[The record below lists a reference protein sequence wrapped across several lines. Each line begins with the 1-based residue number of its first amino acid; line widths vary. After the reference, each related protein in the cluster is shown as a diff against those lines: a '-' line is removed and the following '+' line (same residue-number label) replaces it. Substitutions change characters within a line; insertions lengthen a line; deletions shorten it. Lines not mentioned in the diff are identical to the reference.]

1 MSTSLIVPVDVAA
14 LCVGQGDL
22 ADQQPTDLADQQPT
36 DINPFALI
44 AHNFGT
50 LPYLDENGDA
60 VNTSASIASE
70 VTPRPVRDGQGG
82 LPAGV
87 HLHWAL
93 PDGLARG
100 STDGSGKVTFRVTP
114 NRWLVVRVPGAQGA
128 GALTGWI
135 VESDYLGAP
144 NDPPALSRIMP
155 VWDPPVPPAP
165 GAPVEPP
172 APAPPATPATGAPYR
187 PIGRAVPYE
196 DWAEDGVASDGPA
209 RYAPRGLR
217 TAVGYGTPEYAASYS
232 HAPNVFGFHDDLAG
246 IGEDL
251 GLAYAVVGWYSD
263 PADDPLTNPAG
274 STDAEKVATIRD
286 RLGWIFEWSE
296 GKPVPDRTIC
306 SGLVYGIRWDAQ
318 GHNIPQRTGGI
329 DVAVGNTAAEAVAA
343 LVAHDA
349 REVSAS
355 ELETLLECLQLGL
368 LEQLK
373 QPSGAADVDE
383 ARYQARFG
391 SLPGGRIWAV
401 KARDTAVAGHDA
413 AANPASAD
421 IAMLAP
427 AVAGAL
433 NALNDAQQEYDTLT
447 FEIRSRRERIFSDWC
462 KYMALYYAGYSTN
475 LLGDR
480 ARTCARKSCGHD
492 RSKHT
497 GDGGRC
503 TRPGCQCGGF
513 QLKQIGQQQTWEFL
527 WNPHDAPPAELAALK
542 QKLQAQADSADAVA
556 EPRQALEQLLAL
568 GALCASAAPGC
579 GHPLGEHSGP
589 GHAGHCT
596 HSGCDCPRY
605 AAPVACTACG
615 HPAGE
620 HGNPDH
626 AGHCTQP
633 GCRCDAF
640 AAQRFA
646 AVTVDAPRYWQP
658 NEPVVL
664 LRGEL
669 LQPPARYGGDG
680 TAEPV
685 CANCAHVHAHV
696 AANEPQPRQCTA
708 CPCDAFQLSGKLRCR
723 LPDQLAGELEVGGAI
738 VAAGELPGLG
748 PPKGPLPAET
758 GTLVAEAF
766 IFDPGRALMLAATLS
781 ATPEDIR
788 TAQAQLLQTPRGS
801 SPVGRNEQ
809 AEQPWIPILLQWI
822 AGLRPMQPVGEAT
835 PKGWYDPKFLTGSY
849 ALDDSALEL
858 TAKAEVPDQPHAQSS
873 SGTAI
878 LTARVD
884 INLRAQLER
893 YWEQHPDDP
902 VKEELAGVADNLRLD
917 KTMTQTLTGF
927 NRALL
932 MQEQILQLPVGDP
945 LQPDGLTGIFHTKV
959 REAVADAND
968 VTPAANW
975 FYNPLRAGLLEL
987 ELLTIVDAFG
997 QRFAPGLNV
1006 IPAQSLRARG
1016 PGPPKILLP
1025 PRLAQPSRLMF
1036 RWLSADDDE
1045 AEMNSHPASTPIF
1058 GWVLFNHL
1066 DESLEIFAADGTA
1079 LGSFASGSSGSSGK
1093 EPPAWQNAPGVNA
1106 RPPVANEHLND
1117 FLAGIGSAPSRLLDG
1132 LLAALE
1138 TATRNIHPGAQAADA
1153 GLSLLIGQ
1161 PFALVRAS
1169 LRLELMGLPAPEE
1182 SWQAFDTAVAGD
1194 NHDDRP
1200 CAAITKV
1207 DFPVVLGDLGSHDD
1221 GLLGW
1226 FSGNYRTF
1234 YSDAAPP
1241 DNDNVRVPE
1250 PLLLNPVAS
1259 TDPSPPRTLTLLL
1272 DPRGSVHASTGI
1284 LPVKEISIPAHMYAD
1299 AVGRLAATFLTA
1311 PLLTTSDPA
1320 RRGDQAGI
1328 PAPPLPREPGYA
1340 WSWVARGRDGW
1351 VKGNLPAQG
1360 APAALTPASGIVD
1373 GWLSL
1378 KADGRSS
1385 RG

>member
-1 MSTSLIVPVDVAA
+1 MSISLIVPVDVAA
-14 LCVGQGDL
+14 LCVGQADYE
-22 ADQQPTDLADQQPT
+22 DQQNTE
-36 DINPFALI
+36 INPFALV
-44 AHNFGT
+44 AHNFSA

-60 VNTSASIASE
+60 VNTSASIASG
-70 VTPRPVRDGQGG
+70 VTPRPSPDSTARIR
-82 LPAGV
+82 AGV

-100 STDGSGKVTFRVTP
+100 SSDGSGKVAFRVTP
-114 NRWLVVRVPGAQGA
+114 NRWLVVRVPGTPGA

-135 VESDYLGAP
+135 VESDYLGVPA
-144 NDPPALSRIMP
+144 DPGLSRIVP
-155 VWDPPVPPAP
+155 VWDPPPPPAP
-165 GAPVEPP
+165 GATVVPP
-172 APAPPATPATGAPYR
+172 APAPQATAAAGPPYR
-187 PIGRAVPYE
+187 PIGRAVPYPDWTE
-196 DWAEDGVASDGPA
+196 DQAAPGGPA

-217 TAVGYGTPEYAASYS
+217 TAVGYGTPEHAASYS
-232 HAPNVFGFHDDLAG
+232 HAPNVFGFHDDLHG
-246 IGEDL
+246 VGEDSQ
-251 GLAYAVVGWYSD
+251 LAYAIVGWYSD
-263 PADDPLTNPAG
+263 PADDPLTAPDG
-274 STDAEKVATIRD
+274 GTDAEKVAAIRD

-306 SGLVYGIRWDAQ
+306 SGLVYGIRWDPQ
-318 GHNIPQRTGGI
+318 GHNIPQRKGKI
-329 DVAVGNTAAEAVAA
+329 DVAVGNTVAEAVAA

-349 REVSAS
+349 QEVSAS

-391 SLPGGRIWAV
+391 SLPGGRIWAA

-421 IAMLAP
+421 LAMLDP
-427 AVAGAL
+427 AVADAL
-433 NALNDAQQEYDTLT
+433 NSLNDAQQEYDART

-462 KYMALYYAGYSTN
+462 KFMALYYAGYSDSAD

-480 ARTCARKSCGHD
+480 ALACYRCRHD
-492 RSKHT
+492 RRAHT
-497 GDGGRC
+497 GDGGGC
-503 TRPGCQCGGF
+503 TQCDCGGF
-513 QLKQIGQQQTWEFL
+513 QLARIGQQQALEFL
-527 WNPHDAPPAELAALK
+527 WNPRDTPPAELTALRKLAA
-542 QKLQAQADSADAVA
+542 QHAADAA
-556 EPRQALEQLLAL
+556 IETNRRALEQLLAL
-568 GALCASAAPGC
+568 GALCATPDC
-579 GHPLGEHSGP
+579 GHRLGEHGDP
-589 GHAGHCT
+589 GHAGHCD
-596 HSGCDCPRY
+596 HAGCACSRY
-605 AAPVACTACG
+605 AAPAACTACG

-620 HGNPDH
+620 HLDPDH
-626 AGHCTQP
+626 AGSCTHP
-633 GCRCDAF
+633 GCGCNAF
-640 AAQRFA
+640 AAQRFTA
-646 AVTVDAPRYWQP
+646 APADAPRYWQP

-664 LRGEL
+664 LRGDL

-685 CANCAHVHAHV
+685 CANCAHVHAHLT
-696 AANEPQPRQCTA
+696 AGEPQPDQCTVRL
-708 CPCDAFQLSGKLRCR
+708 CPCGTFELSGKLRCR
-723 LPDQLAGELEVGGAI
+723 LPDQLAGELQVGDAK
-738 VAAGELPGLG
+738 VTAGELPGLG
-748 PPKGPLPAET
+748 PPNGPLPAET

-766 IFDPGRALMLAATLS
+766 IFDPGRAQMLAATLS
-781 ATPEDIR
+781 ATPEDTR

-809 AEQPWIPILLQWI
+809 AKQPWIPILLQWI

-835 PKGWYDPKFLTGSY
+835 PNRGYDPKFLTGSY
-849 ALDDSALEL
+849 ALDGSALEL
-858 TAKAEVPDQPHAQSS
+858 TAKAEVPDQPHAQSF

-878 LTARVD
+878 LTARADV
-884 INLRAQLER
+884 NLRAQLER
-893 YWEQHPDDP
+893 YCQQHPDDP
-902 VKEELAGVADNLRLD
+902 HAGELTTVAGNLRLD
-917 KTMTQTLTGF
+917 NTMTQTLTGF

-945 LQPDGLTGIFHTKV
+945 LQPDDDLTGTFHRAV
-959 REAVADAND
+959 REAVADANN
-968 VTPAANW
+968 VIPAPNW

-987 ELLTIVDAFG
+987 ESLTIVDAFG
-997 QRFAPGLNV
+997 QRFTPELNV
-1006 IPAQSLRARG
+1006 IPAQSLRAGAAR
-1016 PGPPKILLP
+1016 PAQSLLP
-1025 PRLAQPSRLMF
+1025 PRLAQPSRLLF
-1036 RWLSADDDE
+1036 RWLSAGNDD
-1045 AEMNSHPASTPIF
+1045 AEMNSHPAATPVF

-1079 LGSFASGSSGSSGK
+1079 LGSFTKGQQH
-1093 EPPAWQNAPGVNA
+1093 PAWQDAPGA
-1106 RPPVANEHLND
+1106 DAPVPVTNKHLSD
-1117 FLAGIGSAPSRLLDG
+1117 FLAGVGGALSGLLDG

-1138 TATRNIHPGAQAADA
+1138 AATRNIHPGAQAEDA

-1169 LRLELMGLPAPEE
+1169 LRLELMGLPALEE
-1182 SWQAFDTAVAGD
+1182 SWQAFDTAVASR

-1226 FSGNYRTF
+1226 FSDDYRTF
-1234 YSDAAPP
+1234 YSDAAPLG
-1241 DNDNVRVPE
+1241 NENVRVPE
-1250 PLLLNPVAS
+1250 PLKLTPVAS

-1284 LPVKEISIPAHMYAD
+1284 LPVKEISIPAQMYAD

-1311 PLLTTSDPA
+1311 PLLTTFDPA
-1320 RRGDQAGI
+1320 RPGGDQPGV

-1340 WSWVARGRDGW
+1340 WSWVARSPHGW
-1351 VKGNLPAQG
+1351 QKEDLAAQG
-1360 APAALTPASGIVD
+1360 TPAALTAPSGIVD

-1378 KADGRSS
+1378 KAGGRNTDG
-1385 RG
+1385 